1 MTHTALIVDD
11 EPDIRELIALTLG
24 RIGIDTHAA
33 ANLAEAAHLLDH
45 YAFDVCLTDMRLPDG
60 NGLQLVRDIHTTRPD
75 LPVAVITA
83 HGNLEAAVD
92 AMKGG
97 AFDFISKPV
106 DITQLRKIV
115 SQALTLGDAQSHKVN
130 ARVGDR
136 VGTKAGDTAGD
147 TAGGT
152 AEDTACDTAGGMAGG
167 MAAVS
172 LRAANVG
179 ATAPEGQSACADGRH
194 PDKAAPTTS
203 REEAVDAHTPT
214 TASLES
220 LSGQPT
226 APDGNPTTVLEGAER
241 LIGSSA
247 VMQTLRRTI
256 LKVAKTNAPVW
267 ITGESGTGKELIARL
282 IHDNGARAAAPFV
295 AINCGAIPAELM
307 ESELFGHVK
316 GSFTGAVSHNDGL
329 FRRAEGGTLFLD
341 EVAELPLHMQVKL
354 LRAIQE
360 RSVRPVGG
368 SDELP
373 VDVRI
378 LSASH
383 EDLATAVDVG
393 KFRHD
398 LYYRLNVIS
407 IRAPALRERRGDI
420 AALASSILT
429 RLEANDGHAGAV
441 LGSDAMERLEGY
453 RFPGNVR
460 ELENLLERAVAMSD
474 QSLIGADDLVLRPDP
489 LGPDAIAR
497 ADNETPDIRVRE
509 NDRRTVSREEERRRL
524 IEALDACDWNRK
536 LTADRLGM
544 TYRQF
549 RYRLGQL
556 GIKGPGSR

>member
-1 MTHTALIVDD
+1 MPPTALIVDD

-24 RIGIDTHAA
+24 RIGIDTHSA
-33 ANLAEAAHLLDH
+33 ANLEEAGHLLER
-45 YAFDVCLTDMRLPDG
+45 YNFDVCLTDMRLPDG
-60 NGLQLVRDIHTTRPD
+60 NGLELVREIQETRPE

-97 AFDFISKPV
+97 AFDFVSKPV
-106 DITQLRKIV
+106 DIAQLRKIV
-115 SQALTLGDAQSHKVN
+115 SQALRLRDE
-130 ARVGDR
+130 AR
-136 VGTKAGDTAGD
+136 
-147 TAGGT
+147 
-152 AEDTACDTAGGMAGG
+152 
-167 MAAVS
+167 
-172 LRAANVG
+172 
-179 ATAPEGQSACADGRH
+179 PEMH
-194 PDKAAPTTS
+194 PDNLSSTLSPSNPSSGA
-203 REEAVDAHTPT
+203 DAS
-214 TASLES
+214 SLES
-220 LSGQPT
+220 LSRQP
-226 APDGNPTTVLEGAER
+226 ARPDPESTTRLTGAER
-241 LIGSSA
+241 LVGSSD
-247 VMQTLRRTI
+247 VMQTLRKTI

-282 IHDNGARAAAPFV
+282 IHDNGARAPGPFV

-316 GSFTGAVSHNDGL
+316 GSFTGAVTHNDGL

-368 SDELP
+368 SEELP
-373 VDVRI
+373 VDVRV

-383 EDLATAVDVG
+383 EDLAAAVDTG
-393 KFRHD
+393 RFRHD

-407 IRAPALRERRGDI
+407 IQAPALRDRSGDI
-420 AALASSILT
+420 PLLAENILS
-429 RLEANDGHAGAV
+429 RLTGNSTGTATSAGKAVV
-441 LGSDAMERLEGY
+441 LGSDAMERLGSY

-460 ELENLLERAVAMSD
+460 ELENLLERAVAMSE
-474 QSLIGADDLVLRPDP
+474 QSTIGADDLVLRPDP
-489 LGPDAIAR
+489 IGPSGPSGPSGSGNSTHRSSNPPAGVAERRIAAR
-497 ADNETPDIRVRE
+497 DD
-509 NDRRTVSREEERRRL
+509 ERRRL
-524 IEALDACDWNRK
+524 LEALDKADWNRK